1 MGDRQISEQV
11 ERVPCP
17 CLGQWEMTGHHGV
30 KLTCRWVGEV
40 LPSSWKGLF
49 LLSGELLSLFTIFKT
64 LGSVTHRAELPH
76 LAGRASSKWRSAKK
90 KNPAV
95 GRTCCHSE
103 VGGNFFPFFLLQWPK
118 SQHQGPKLGPET
130 GRGGQHQGAG
140 RWDDCACWEGR
151 FPGSHQAPQPE
162 QPTFFFF
169 LKQLYIAKCFCPR
182 KDTKEN
188 FKENV
193 PTLT

>member
-90 KNPAV
+90 KNLLWVEHAV
-95 GRTCCHSE
+95 TVRLGEISFLS
-103 VGGNFFPFFLLQWPK
+103 FFFNDQRVSIKDPSW
-118 SQHQGPKLGPET
+118 GPKLVEVAST
-130 GRGGQHQGAG
+130 KEQGGGMTVPAG
-140 RWDDCACWEGR
+140 RDV
-151 FPGSHQAPQPE
+151 SLAPTRP
-162 QPTFFFF
+162 PNLNSRLFFFF
-169 LKQLYIAKCFCPR
+169 EAALHSQMLLP
-182 KDTKEN
+182 
-188 FKENV
+188 
-193 PTLT
+193 